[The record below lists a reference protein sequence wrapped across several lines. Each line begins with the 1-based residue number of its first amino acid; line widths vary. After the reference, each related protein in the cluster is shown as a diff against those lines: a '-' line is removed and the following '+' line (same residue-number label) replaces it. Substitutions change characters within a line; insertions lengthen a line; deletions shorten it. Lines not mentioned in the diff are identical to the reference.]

1 MECDCQNALLFLYS
15 IGSTSFSVS
24 FAVIE
29 NLMHLHVEA
38 SLLLASVF
46 IPMLLSKPEDSSPVV
61 HTLKFFEADG
71 EFQ

>member
-1 MECDCQNALLFLYS
+1 
-15 IGSTSFSVS
+15 
-24 FAVIE
+24 
-29 NLMHLHVEA
+29 MHLYVEA